1 MLVHGTNINSSV
13 RFEHYRAVPKRYK
26 HYIICGHIFQWLLTK
41 KQKALKKVTNGKSTE
56 RRCDMKLFYKRI
68 RVDAETL
75 RFYAECPICGKK
87 QYGAKIPLICRSV
100 RTLARCA
107 NGRANKLSQSA
118 FNHAKVKATQQLALR
133 FNQCRHCF
141 QCVCD
146 DCYDST
152 DAFGACRDCFH
163 KNER

>member
-1 MLVHGTNINSSV
+1 MLVHRTNINSSV
-13 RFEHYRAVPKRYK
+13 CPRHRRGRPDMLPVYYSTD
-26 HYIICGHIFQWLLTK
+26 GDIFQCLFEK
-41 KQKALKKVTNGKSTE
+41 KRKRPKKVTNRKSKE
-56 RRCDMKLFYKRI
+56 RRCKMKLFYKQI

-107 NGRANKLSQSA
+107 GGRANKISQA
-118 FNHAKVKATQQLALR
+118 TFNHAKVKATQQLSLR

-152 DAFGACRDCFH
+152 DAFGACRNCAQ
-163 KNER
+163 KK